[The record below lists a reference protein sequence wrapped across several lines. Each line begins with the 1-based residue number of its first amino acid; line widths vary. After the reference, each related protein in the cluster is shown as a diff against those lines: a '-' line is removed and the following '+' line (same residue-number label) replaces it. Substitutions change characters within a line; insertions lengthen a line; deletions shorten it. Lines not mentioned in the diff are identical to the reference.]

1 MNIYLT
7 YDYELF
13 FGEKTGTVDKCIIEQ
28 TNSLLQIA
36 QKYNIQMTFFVD
48 VGFLIQLEKWSEKHS
63 SLLIDLNNIKDQ
75 IQSIIQLN
83 SKVQLHIHPHWE
95 KAYYDGEKWIINTEN
110 CYKLFDFS
118 DDEINRIVS
127 EYKVYLDDLVGYST
141 TTFRAGGW
149 CIQPFERLKPIFQR
163 LGLKVD
169 SSVFVG
175 GQFESNNYYFDFRN
189 APHKCSYNFEN
200 DVCIEDI
207 NGCFLE
213 VPISSHRY
221 SPLFYWRLYIL
232 GRLFPKNHKML
243 GDGIFLSQPGRKKS
257 VLTSFTWN
265 HASSDGYYAS
275 KLNVIKNKLT
285 KQSYE
290 NMVVIGHPKSN
301 THFSIRKLEQFVKK
315 NYKKHSFISFN

>member
-13 FGEKTGTVDKCIIEQ
+13 FGERTGTVDKCIIDQ
-28 TNSLLQIA
+28 TNSLMRIA
-36 QKYNIQMTFFVD
+36 EKYNIQVTFFVD
-48 VGFLIQLEKWSEKHS
+48 VGYLIQLEKWTERFPD
-63 SLLIDLNNIKDQ
+63 LMIDLKKIKDQ
-75 IQSIIQLN
+75 IQSILQLK

-95 KAYYDGEKWIINTEN
+95 KAYYDGEKWVIKTEN
-110 CYKLFDFS
+110 CYKLFDFT
-118 DDEINRIVS
+118 DAEINRIVR
-127 EYKVYLDDLVGYST
+127 EYKSYLDTLVSYST

-149 CIQPFERLKPIFQR
+149 CIQPFERLKPIFKE

-169 SSVFVG
+169 TSVFVG
-175 GQFESNNYYFDFRN
+175 GQFESKDYYFDFRN
-189 APHKCSYNFEN
+189 APAKSSYHFEN
-200 DVCIEDI
+200 DVCVEDKI
-207 NGCFLE
+207 GSFLE

-243 GDGIFLSQPGRKKS
+243 GDGIFLAQPGRKKS

-285 KQSYE
+285 KHSYE

-315 NYKKHSFISFN
+315 NHKKHSFISFD